1 MWGAGWSP
9 ATLWGRLREC
19 RTAATPA
26 VPCGAPNS
34 PPRAIG
40 VLHIHALLAHH
51 SHLGAQPATLSAQS
65 AGSCGGQLPSP
76 PEDIHPSLSHQVPA
90 RGCSIFI
97 TSLFPTPGPLPQHTE
112 LKHSSSSRTM
122 LVHRLP
128 LRWMNGTEGRSL
140 FWMDTALWMDAR
152 LGKWRVGG
160 ISAPTHLLCQVSLC
174 SVLLA
179 QLYRAALRPPSPLAV
194 FHPFTSQPK
203 FVLLREA
210 PL

>member
-1 MWGAGWSP
+1 MEP
-9 ATLWGRLREC
+9 Q
-19 RTAATPA
+19 TPRHA
-26 VPCGAPNS
+26 PSGCFTSMPCLLITVTWELSLLP
-34 PPRAIG
+34 
-40 VLHIHALLAHH
+40 LAH
-51 SHLGAQPATLSAQS
+51 SLQVPAG
-65 AGSCGGQLPSP
+65 GSFP
-76 PEDIHPSLSHQVPA
+76 PHPRRFTHIYPSLSHQVPA

-97 TSLFPTPGPLPQHTE
+97 ASLFPTPGPLPQYTE

-122 LVHRLP
+122 LAHRLS
-128 LRWMNGTEGRSL
+128 LRWMNGREGRSL

-174 SVLLA
+174 SVQLV
-179 QLYRAALRPPSPLAV
+179 QLYRAALCPPSPLAV